1 MALETY
7 QDLVVSDPNEV
18 QDASFAKIAAI
29 YDDGVTLIFDGMEEA
44 TQKRYQTNSFVVF
57 KVGDRVRIIKDSG
70 TYVVEYPVGAPR
82 KRFEADYAA
91 EAATAE
97 NASKAVYATDAG
109 NANYANSAG
118 RVSTASSLYS
128 MGAVGNTRIWLQ
140 YSNGKYYIAA
150 EGQSYKQIYPA
161 Q

>member
-7 QDLVVSDPNEV
+7 QDLVETDPNEV

-82 KRFEADYAA
+82 KTFSADH
-91 EAATAE
+91 ATKSDFAT
-97 NASKAVYATDAG
+97 NSNQAGALWDDGKQGTGRIYLAHNNGVYDI
-109 NANYANSAG
+109 YSSESG
-118 RVSTASSLYS
+118 RWSRLSTTL
-128 MGAVGNTRIWLQ
+128 L
-140 YSNGKYYIAA
+140 
-150 EGQSYKQIYPA
+150 
-161 Q
+161 